1 MWWCSKMDKYEVWVK
16 VVLQLFVKVVIC
28 ICKSKG
34 TGGKGRAARW
44 FCPMWG
50 QMIRSLQSLHVWLS
64 GSRWVLCQ
72 GLMPIFSSATCLKS
86 KPWVLN
92 SLLSSRLYPI
102 NRSTNISKVLTTTQL
117 WKQRNTHSLKRT
129 LCWGQVPNDC
139 LMLSMSL
146 CYWFIFSIWHSIMWF
161 LSVFFRLRLYFL
173 YKNLNI

>member
-1 MWWCSKMDKYEVWVK
+1 MSPGGFVQNEAKDFFDNYLSKLFYV
-16 VVLQLFVKVVIC
+16 FVKV
-28 ICKSKG
+28 KG
-34 TGGKGRAARW
+34 WDGMERVARW

-72 GLMPIFSSATCLKS
+72 GLKPIFSSATCLRS
-86 KPWVLN
+86 KPCGLN
-92 SLLSSRLYPI
+92 SLLSLRLYPI
-102 NRSTNISKVLTTTQL
+102 NRSTNISKVLL
-117 WKQRNTHSLKRT
+117 LCNENKGTHSLKRT